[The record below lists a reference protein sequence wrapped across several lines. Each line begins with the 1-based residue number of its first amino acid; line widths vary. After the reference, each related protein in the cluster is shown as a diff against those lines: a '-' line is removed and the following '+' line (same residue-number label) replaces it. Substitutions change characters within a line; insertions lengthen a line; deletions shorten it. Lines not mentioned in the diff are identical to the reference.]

1 MKGYGI
7 LLPGGVLAHDHELGR
22 PFFVRT
28 KREATKALADEL
40 PSWCSEG
47 ARVVKVERSGNTYK
61 VRPC

>member
-7 LLPGGVLAHDHELGR
+7 LLPGGVLAHDHDLGL
-22 PFFVRT
+22 PFFVKT
-28 KREATKALADEL
+28 KRAAERALAEEV
-40 PSWCSEG
+40 PSWARDG